1 MCRLVRPAR
10 RAGFTLIELLVV
22 IAIIAIL
29 IGLLLP
35 AVQKVRAAAASMET
49 SNNLKQFGIALHNYD
64 QAAEKL
70 GMDTLEAMEAFAAGG
85 ELTREEVL
93 RHQAQYDDLSVGLGF
108 LIDEMQDLKMGGS
121 RIMLSREELLL
132 LQEGIHTAKHLQQAM
147 ESTSLLLG
155 ILARGGGVEP
165 MSPPMDMG
173 SNVKKSKSLQ
183 AASRLR
189 DVIIKSL
196 SGG

>member
-1 MCRLVRPAR
+1 MCRLYRPAR
-10 RAGFTLIELLVV
+10 RTGFTLIELLVV

-29 IGLLLP
+29 IGLLVP

-49 SNNLKQFGIALHNYD
+49 SNNLKQIGIALHNYD
-64 QAAEKL
+64 VAAEEL
-70 GMDTLEAMEAFAAGG
+70 GMDTLRVMEAFAAGG
-85 ELTREEVL
+85 ELTREDVL
-93 RHQAQYDDLSVGLGF
+93 RHQAEYDRLSVGLGV

-165 MSPPMDMG
+165 MPPPMDMG

-183 AASRLR
+183 VASRLR